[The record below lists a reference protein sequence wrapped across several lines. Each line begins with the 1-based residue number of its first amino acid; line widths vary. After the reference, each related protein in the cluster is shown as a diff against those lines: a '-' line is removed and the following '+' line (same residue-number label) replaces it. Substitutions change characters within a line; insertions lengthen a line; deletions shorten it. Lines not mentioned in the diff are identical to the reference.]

1 MGKVAR
7 HSKQCIS
14 HIWRGKEVL
23 EEDGGEENS
32 YRERKTDGKRG
43 KRRENDKDSVIE
55 GGRGRAIHQER
66 EGGR

>member
-1 MGKVAR
+1 M
-7 HSKQCIS
+7 
-14 HIWRGKEVL
+14 
-23 EEDGGEENS
+23 EEDGGKENS